1 MFLFLYPAIH
11 DVAFSIKEGKTF
23 SSNNVWLSSF
33 FSFYTFH
40 PFSFSSVDVTGTR
53 RVQAYRVNREAS
65 TNSGVYVIAMRG
77 SSFRRF
83 YNSPP
88 AFGGTKQHK

>member
-33 FSFYTFH
+33 FSFYTFY
-40 PFSFSSVDVTGTR
+40 PFSFSSVDALDERYRHAARASVSRKQGSEYKQR
-53 RVQAYRVNREAS
+53 RVRDRNARKLVP
-65 TNSGVYVIAMRG
+65 
-77 SSFRRF
+77 SFL
-83 YNSPP
+83 
-88 AFGGTKQHK
+88 